1 MDSPQ
6 PTEPTPGGDDEHRTP
21 RWVKGFI
28 IAAVAVVV
36 LVVVVLA
43 IGGDG
48 HGPSRHLPGGDDE
61 TTQTPGGHT
70 PPVDHG

>member
-1 MDSPQ
+1 MDTPQ
-6 PTEPTPGGDDEHRTP
+6 PTEPDPGDDGHPIP

-28 IAAVAVVV
+28 IAAVAAVV

-43 IGGDG
+43 IGSGG
-48 HGPSRHLPGGDDE
+48 HGPSRHLPGGDQK
-61 TTQTPGGHT
+61 TTDTPEGHT